1 MHAPTTSTPTRNQLL
16 HCYDNHF
23 HFSSQICT
31 SISEQ
36 IWGFLLQFGDFKNYN
51 SDVSC
56 MLPIPIEL
64 FGTNCSRSSSLTY
77 PLQGN
82 PTGKV
87 LCKQKQITL
96 V

>member
-16 HCYDNHF
+16 HCSDNHF

-36 IWGFLLQFGDFKNYN
+36 IWGFLLQFGDFK
-51 SDVSC
+51 
-56 MLPIPIEL
+56 IPIEL
-64 FGTNCSRSSSLTY
+64 FGTNCSRSSSLTC

-82 PTGKV
+82 PTGKGV
-87 LCKQKQITL
+87 QSEEEIRKK
-96 V
+96 